1 LILYLD
7 TSAFIKLYVE
17 EAGSASVR
25 AAASRSSICSHWITY
40 AEMRAALAR
49 LHRMG
54 YQSDAAYRAHRVE
67 FERDWKAVNAI
78 LPHERMLRRAGDLAE
93 RFGLRGYDSVH
104 LAAAESLLA
113 VPGAE
118 FLRFASFDR
127 ALNEAA
133 GAIGLHR
140 LLA

>member
-1 LILYLD
+1 M
-7 TSAFIKLYVE
+7 
-17 EAGSASVR
+17 VR
-25 AAASRSSICSHWITY
+25 AAVARSQVCSHWIAY

-49 LHRMG
+49 LRRMG
-54 YQSDAAYRAHRVE
+54 YQSDGAYRVQKAE

-78 LPHERMLRRAGDLAE
+78 LPQERMMRRAADLAE
-93 RFGLRGYDSVH
+93 RYALRGYDSVH
-104 LAAAESLLA
+104 LAAAESLLV

-133 GAIGLHR
+133 RAIGLR
-140 LLA
+140 LLVDGN